1 MTPAVPRDGNDL
13 YTHAALSRL
22 LAPRSIAVL
31 GASPRPGA
39 FGDRVLANLAR
50 YAGAVHPVNAKY
62 SEIRGLPCHASVAAI
77 PGGADCAVIV
87 TAREAVEPLAREAI
101 AAGVGGIVIFA
112 SGYAETG
119 KPEREA
125 EQERLA
131 ALARRSGVPIIGPN
145 CIGITDYAI
154 GMRITFM
161 PDAAVPAPTGRA
173 IGIVSQSGAMGF
185 ALEQAAERGVAI
197 GQVLTSG
204 NSCDVDMAD
213 YVAYLAG
220 EESCGAIALLFEGMA
235 KPARLVAAARLAA
248 EAGKPLIVCKIATGE
263 EGAQAAMS
271 HTGSLAGSDA
281 AWRAVLAREGA
292 VVVDDFEA
300 LAETASFFVKAPPEP
315 TAPGVAV
322 ICTSGGAGIM
332 AADKAERHAVP
343 LPQPRPAALE
353 VLAARIPEY
362 GAARNPCDVTAMVLN
377 DPESLSA
384 CAHALAADP
393 AYGALVL
400 PNVYASPLVVARVPF
415 YASLARQHGKPVCI
429 AWLPEWREGPGSK
442 EIERDP
448 DVVLFRS
455 MDRCFATLAAWRRRA
470 ATLARGAAVTSA
482 TPVREAASRVL
493 AAAGPVLAERDA
505 KSLLASYGIPVV
517 EEVLTTS
524 PEEAVAAAARLGSRV
539 AMKVESPDI
548 PHKTEAGVIRLGVA
562 GAAEVRAAYAQVMA
576 AAARVAGARIA
587 GVLVQPMV
595 PQGVEIILGARADK
609 MFGPMVV
616 AGLGGIFVELLRDTA
631 IAPAP
636 LAKSEARALLEGLRG
651 AAIFNGFRGLPPVDL
666 DRLAEILCALGAFI
680 ADHADVVA
688 EVDINPLIATAD
700 GLVAVDALVVGCRDQ
715 GPCRVRAEPAP

>member
-1 MTPAVPRDGNDL
+1 MTPAAPRDRDDL
-13 YTHAALSRL
+13 YTHASLSRL

-39 FGDRVLANLAR
+39 FGDRVLANLER
-50 YAGAVHPVNAKY
+50 YGGAVHPVNAKY
-62 SEIRGLPCHASVAAI
+62 AQIRDLPCHPAIAAI

-101 AAGVGGIVIFA
+101 AAGVGGIVVFA

-119 KPEREA
+119 KTERAA
-125 EQERLA
+125 EQQRLA
-131 ALARRSGVPIIGPN
+131 ALARESGVPIIGPN
-145 CIGITDYAI
+145 CIGITNYAL
-154 GMRITFM
+154 GMRVTFM
-161 PDAAVPAPTGRA
+161 PDAAIPAPSGRA

-197 GQVLTSG
+197 SHVLTSG

-213 YVAYLAG
+213 FVAWLAG
-220 EESCGAIALLFEGMA
+220 EASCGAIALLFEGMA

-248 EAGKPLIVCKIATGE
+248 AAGKPLVVCKIATGE

-300 LAETASFFVKAPPEP
+300 LAETASFFLKAPARP

-343 LPQPRPAALE
+343 LPQPRPEALE

-400 PNVYASPLVVARVPF
+400 PSVYASPLAAARVPF

-429 AWLPEWREGPGSK
+429 AWLPEWLEGPGAR
-442 EIERDP
+442 EMERDP
-448 DVVLFRS
+448 EVVVFRS
-455 MDRCFATLAAWRRRA
+455 MDRCFATMAAWRRRA
-470 ATLARGAAVTSA
+470 AASARGAAATSPPA
-482 TPVREAASRVL
+482 TRAAVARVL
-493 AAAGPVLAERDA
+493 AGAGPVLAEREA
-505 KSLLASYGIPVV
+505 KSLLAGYGIPVV
-517 EEVLTTS
+517 EEVLATS
-524 PEEAVAAAARLGSRV
+524 VGEAVAAAARLGGPDPDRKV
-539 AMKVESPDI
+539 AMKIESTDI

-562 GAAEVRAAYAQVMA
+562 GEAGVRAAYADLIA
-576 AAARVAGARIA
+576 AASRVAGARVT

-595 PQGVEIILGARADK
+595 QQGVEIILGARVDR

-616 AGLGGIFVELLRDTA
+616 VGLGGIFVELLRDTA
-631 IAPAP
+631 TAPAP
-636 LAKSEARALLEGLRG
+636 LAPSEARALLEGLKG
-651 AAIFNGFRGLPPVDL
+651 AAIFRGFRGLPAVDL
-666 DRLAEILCALGAFI
+666 DKLAGIVCGLGAFI
-680 ADHADVVA
+680 ADHAREVA

-700 GLVAVDALVVGCRDQ
+700 GLVAVDALI
-715 GPCRVRAEPAP
+715 VRTGS

>member
-1 MTPAVPRDGNDL
+1 MTAATPRDRNDL
-13 YTHAALSRL
+13 YTHEALSRV

-39 FGDRVLANLAR
+39 FGDRVLANLLR
-50 YAGAVHPVNAKY
+50 YRGAVHPVNAKY
-62 SEIRGLPCHASVAAI
+62 AEIRGLTCHASVAAI

-119 KPEREA
+119 KPERAA

-131 ALARRSGVPIIGPN
+131 ALARQSGVPIIGPN
-145 CIGITDYAI
+145 CIGVTDYAL
-154 GMRITFM
+154 GMRVTFM
-161 PDAAVPAPTGRA
+161 PDAVVPAPAGQA
-173 IGIVSQSGAMGF
+173 IGIVSQSGALGF

-197 GQVLTSG
+197 SHVLTSG

-213 YVAYLAG
+213 FVAYLAG
-220 EESCGAIALLFEGMA
+220 QESCGAIALLFEGMA
-235 KPARLVAAARLAA
+235 RPARLVAAARLAA
-248 EAGKPLIVCKIATGE
+248 ESGKPLVVCKIATGE

-281 AWRAVLAREGA
+281 AWRAVLVREGA

-300 LAETASFFVKAPPEP
+300 LAETASFFLKAPPRP

-343 LPQPRPAALE
+343 LPQPRPEALE
-353 VLAARIPEY
+353 ILAARIPEY

-400 PNVYASPLVVARVPF
+400 PSVYASPLAVARVPF
-415 YASLARQHGKPVCI
+415 YAALARQYGKPVCI
-429 AWLPEWREGPGSK
+429 AWLPEWLEGPGSR
-442 EIERDP
+442 EMERDP
-448 DVVLFRS
+448 NVVLFRS
-455 MDRCFATLAAWRRRA
+455 MDRCFATMAAWRRRA
-470 ATLARGAAVTSA
+470 ATLSRGEAVTSA
-482 TPVREAASRVL
+482 PAVRLTAARAVAGAGRVIAEREAKAVL
-493 AAAGPVLAERDA
+493 AR
-505 KSLLASYGIPVV
+505 YGIPVV
-517 EEVLTTS
+517 EEVLATS
-524 PEEAVAAAARLGSRV
+524 ADEAVAAAARLGGKV

-562 GAAEVRAAYAQVMA
+562 GDAAVRAAHADLMV
-576 AAARVAGARIA
+576 AAARVQGASIT
-587 GVLVQPMV
+587 GVLVQKMV
-595 PQGVEIILGARADK
+595 PKGIEIILGARVDK
-609 MFGPMVV
+609 LFGPMVV

-636 LAKSEARALLEGLRG
+636 LAHGEARAMLEALKG
-651 AAIFNGFRGLPPVDL
+651 AAIFEGFRGLPKVDL
-666 DRLAEILCALGAFI
+666 DELAQVLCGLASFI

-688 EVDINPLIATAD
+688 EVDINPLIATTE
-700 GLVAVDALVVGCRDQ
+700 GLVAVDALIVGS
-715 GPCRVRAEPAP
+715 GV

>member
-1 MTPAVPRDGNDL
+1 MQPAAPRDRDDL

-31 GASPRPGA
+31 GASPRAGA

-50 YAGAVHPVNAKY
+50 YGGAVHPVNAKY
-62 SEIRGLPCHASVAAI
+62 ADIRGLPCHPTIAAI

-87 TAREAVEPLAREAI
+87 TAREAVETLSREAI
-101 AAGVGGIVIFA
+101 AAGVGGIVVFA

-119 KPEREA
+119 RPERAA

-131 ALARRSGVPIIGPN
+131 ALARETGVPIIGPN
-145 CIGITDYAI
+145 CIGITNYAL
-154 GMRITFM
+154 GMRVTFM
-161 PDAAVPAPTGRA
+161 LDAAIPAPSGRA
-173 IGIVSQSGAMGF
+173 IGIVSQSGALGF
-185 ALEQAAERGVAI
+185 ALEQAAERGVAVSH
-197 GQVLTSG
+197 VLTSG

-213 YVAYLAG
+213 FVAWLAG
-220 EESCGAIALLFEGMA
+220 EASCGAIALLFEGMA

-248 EAGKPLIVCKIATGE
+248 AAGKPLVVCKIATGE

-281 AWRAVLAREGA
+281 AWHAVLAREGA

-300 LAETASFFVKAPPEP
+300 LAETASFFLKAPARP

-332 AADKAERHAVP
+332 AADKAERHAVT
-343 LPQPRPAALE
+343 LPQPRPQALE

-400 PNVYASPLVVARVPF
+400 PSVYASPQAAARVPF
-415 YASLARQHGKPVCI
+415 YASLARQYGKPVCI
-429 AWLPEWREGPGSK
+429 AWLPEWLEGPGAR
-442 EIERDP
+442 EMERDP
-448 DVVLFRS
+448 EVVVFRS
-455 MDRCFATLAAWRRRA
+455 MDRCFATIAAWRRRA
-470 ATLARGAAVTSA
+470 ASCARGEAVTSPPA
-482 TPVREAASRVL
+482 VRAEAARLLSG
-493 AAAGPVLAERDA
+493 AGPVLAEREA
-505 KSLLASYGIPVV
+505 KSLLAGYGIPMV
-517 EEVLTTS
+517 EEMLATS
-524 PEEAVAAAARLGSRV
+524 ADGAVAAATRLGGPGRKL
-539 AMKVESPDI
+539 AMKIESPDI

-562 GAAEVRAAYAQVMA
+562 GEAGVRAAYADLMA
-576 AAARVAGARIA
+576 TAARIAGARVT

-595 PQGVEIILGARADK
+595 PPGVEIILGARADR

-616 AGLGGIFVELLRDTA
+616 VGLGGIFVELLRDTA
-631 IAPAP
+631 SAPAP
-636 LAKSEARALLEGLRG
+636 LALSEARALLESLKG
-651 AAIFNGFRGLPPVDL
+651 AAIFRGFRGLPAVDL
-666 DRLAEILCALGAFI
+666 DRLAGIVCGLGAFI
-680 ADHADVVA
+680 ADHAHTVA
-688 EVDINPLIATAD
+688 EIDINPLIATAE
-700 GLVAVDALVVGCRDQ
+700 GLVAVDALIVKAG
-715 GPCRVRAEPAP
+715 

>member
-1 MTPAVPRDGNDL
+1 MTAATPRDRNDL
-13 YTHAALSRL
+13 YTHAALSRV

-50 YAGAVHPVNAKY
+50 YGGTVHPVNAKY
-62 SEIRGLPCHASVAAI
+62 AEIRGLPCHPSVAAI

-87 TAREAVEPLAREAI
+87 TAREAAEPLAREAI

-119 KPEREA
+119 KPERVA
-125 EQERLA
+125 EQDRLA
-131 ALARRSGVPIIGPN
+131 SIARQSGVPVIGPN
-145 CIGITDYAI
+145 CIGITDYAL

-161 PDAAVPAPTGRA
+161 PDAAIPAPNGRA

-185 ALEQAAERGVAI
+185 ALEQASERGVSI
-197 GQVLTSG
+197 SHVLTSG

-248 EAGKPLIVCKIATGE
+248 EAGKPLVVCKIATGE

-300 LAETASFFVKAPPEP
+300 LAETASFLLKAPPKP
-315 TAPGVAV
+315 AAAGVAV

-343 LPQPRPAALE
+343 LPQPRPEALE
-353 VLAARIPEY
+353 VLSQRIPEY

-377 DPESLSA
+377 DPESLGA

-400 PNVYASPLVVARVPF
+400 PSVYASPLAVARVPF
-415 YASLARQHGKPVCI
+415 YASLARQYGKPVCI
-429 AWLPEWREGPGSK
+429 AWLPEWLEGPGTK
-442 EIERDP
+442 EMERDP

-455 MDRCFATLAAWRRRA
+455 MDRCFATMAAWRRRA
-470 ATLARGAAVTSA
+470 AALARGETVASS
-482 TPVREAASRVL
+482 PGVRDAASRAL
-493 AAAGPVLAERDA
+493 AAAGPVLAEREA

-517 EEVLTTS
+517 EEILVTS
-524 PEEAVAAAARLGSRV
+524 ATEAAAAAARLGGRV

-562 GAAEVRAAYAQVMA
+562 GDAAVRSAYADVMA
-576 AAARVAGARIA
+576 AASRVAGARIT

-595 PQGVEIILGARADK
+595 PQGIEIILGARMDT
-609 MFGPMVV
+609 MFGPLVV

-631 IAPAP
+631 ITPAP
-636 LAKSEARALLEGLRG
+636 LAHGEARVLLEGLKG
-651 AAIFNGFRGLPPVDL
+651 AAVFQGFRGLPPVDL
-666 DRLAEILCALGAFI
+666 DRLAGILCRLGAFI
-680 ADHADVVA
+680 ADHAATVA

-700 GLVAVDALVVGCRDQ
+700 GLVAVDALIVKAGPQ
-715 GPCRVRAEPAP
+715 GPGT

>member
-1 MTPAVPRDGNDL
+1 MTAASPRDRNDL
-13 YTHAALSRL
+13 YTHAALSRV

-50 YAGAVHPVNAKY
+50 YGGAVHPVNAKY
-62 SEIRGLPCHASVAAI
+62 GEIRGLACHASVAAI

-87 TAREAVEPLAREAI
+87 TAREAVGPLAREAI

-119 KPEREA
+119 KPERAA

-131 ALARRSGVPIIGPN
+131 ALARQSGVPIIGPN
-145 CIGITDYAI
+145 CIGITDYAL

-161 PDAAVPAPTGRA
+161 PDAVVPAPDGRA
-173 IGIVSQSGAMGF
+173 IGIVSQSGALGF

-197 GQVLTSG
+197 SHVLTSG

-213 YVAYLAG
+213 FVAYLAG

-235 KPARLVAAARLAA
+235 RPARLVAAARLAA
-248 EAGKPLIVCKIATGE
+248 DSGKPLVVCKIATGE

-292 VVVDDFEA
+292 VVVDDFAA
-300 LAETASFFVKAPPEP
+300 LAETASFFLKAPPRP

-332 AADKAERHAVP
+332 AADKAEHHAVP
-343 LPQPRPAALE
+343 LPQPRPEALE
-353 VLAARIPEY
+353 ILAARIPEY

-400 PNVYASPLVVARVPF
+400 PSVYASPLAVARVPF
-415 YASLARQHGKPVCI
+415 YASLARQYGKPVCI
-429 AWLPEWREGPGSK
+429 AWLPEWLEGPGSK
-442 EIERDP
+442 EMERDAN
-448 DVVLFRS
+448 VVLFRS
-455 MDRCFATLAAWRRRA
+455 MDRCFATVAAWRRRA
-470 ATLARGAAVTSA
+470 ATLGRGQAVTSSPA
-482 TPVREAASRVL
+482 VREAAARAL
-493 AAAGPVLAERDA
+493 AGAGPVIAEREA
-505 KSLLASYGIPVV
+505 KSMLAGYGIPVV
-517 EEVLTTS
+517 EEVLATTA
-524 PEEAVAAAARLGSRV
+524 EEAVAAARRLGGRV

-548 PHKTEAGVIRLGVA
+548 PHKTEAGVIRLGIA
-562 GAAEVRAAYAQVMA
+562 GDDAVRAAHAELLLA
-576 AAARVAGARIA
+576 ASRVAGARIT
-587 GVLVQPMV
+587 GVLVQTMV
-595 PQGVEIILGARADK
+595 PQGIEIILGARVDK
-609 MFGPMVV
+609 LFGPMVV

-636 LAKSEARALLEGLRG
+636 LAHGEARAMLEGLRG
-651 AAIFNGFRGLPPVDL
+651 AAIFQGFRGLPKVDL
-666 DRLAEILCALGAFI
+666 DQLAQVLCGLASFI

-688 EVDINPLIATAD
+688 EVDINPLIATAE
-700 GLVAVDALVVGCRDQ
+700 GLLAVDALIVGA
-715 GPCRVRAEPAP
+715 GA

>member
-1 MTPAVPRDGNDL
+1 MTRAAPRDRNDL
-13 YTHAALSRL
+13 YAHAALSRV

-31 GASPRPGA
+31 GASPRAGA

-50 YAGAVHPVNAKY
+50 YGGAVHPVNAKY
-62 SEIRGLPCHASVAAI
+62 AEIRGLPCHASVAAI
-77 PGGADCAVIV
+77 PGGTDCAVIV

-119 KPEREA
+119 KLARA
-125 EQERLA
+125 ADQDRLT
-131 ALARRSGVPIIGPN
+131 ALARESGVPIIGPN
-145 CIGITDYAI
+145 CIGITDYAL

-161 PDAAVPAPTGRA
+161 PDAAIPAPTSRA
-173 IGIVSQSGAMGF
+173 IGVVSQSGAMGF

-197 GQVLTSG
+197 SHVLTSG

-248 EAGKPLIVCKIATGE
+248 EAGKPLVVCKIATGE

-300 LAETASFFVKAPPEP
+300 LAETASFFLKAPPRP
-315 TAPGVAV
+315 LAAGVAV

-343 LPQPRPAALE
+343 LPQPRPEALE
-353 VLAARIPEY
+353 ILAARIPEY

-384 CAHALAADP
+384 CANALAADP
-393 AYGALVL
+393 AYGAIVL
-400 PNVYASPLVVARVPF
+400 PSVYASPLAVARVPF

-429 AWLPEWREGPGSK
+429 AWLPEWLEGPGAK
-442 EIERDP
+442 EMERDP
-448 DVVLFRS
+448 GVVLFRS
-455 MDRCFATLAAWRRRA
+455 MDRCFATMAAWRRRA
-470 ATLARGAAVTSA
+470 AALARGAAVVSS
-482 TPVREAASRVL
+482 PCLRDAAARVL
-493 AAAGPVLAERDA
+493 AAAGPVLAEREA

-517 EEVLTTS
+517 PEALATS
-524 PEEAVAAAARLGSRV
+524 TEEAVAVAARFGGKV
-539 AMKVESPDI
+539 AMKIESPDI
-548 PHKTEAGVIRLGVA
+548 PHKTEAGVIRLGVT
-562 GAAEVRAAYAQVMA
+562 GDAAVRAAYTELLVA
-576 AAARVAGARIA
+576 ASRVAGACIA
-587 GVLVQPMV
+587 GVLVQPMI
-595 PQGVEIILGARADK
+595 PQGIEIILGARMDR

-636 LAKSEARALLEGLRG
+636 LAHGEARALLEGLKG
-651 AAIFNGFRGLPPVDL
+651 AAIFRGFRGLPPVDL
-666 DRLAEILCALGAFI
+666 DRLADILCGLGAFI
-680 ADHADVVA
+680 ADHAELIT

-700 GLVAVDALVVGCRDQ
+700 GMVAVDALIVKTQSRGA
-715 GPCRVRAEPAP
+715 GA